1 MRTLEIKKNDANQRL
16 DKIFT
21 KKIQNSAKVA
31 YVQIYKEKVY

>member
-16 DKIFT
+16 DKFT
-21 KKIQNSAKVA
+21 EKIQNSAKVA